1 MTQET
6 LQELLVEQLR
16 DLYDAE
22 KQLVKALP
30 KLAKATQNEQLAEA
44 LRTHLAET
52 ENQVTRLEEV
62 FGIVGAAAKG
72 KPCKGMKG
80 LLEEGNEAIQE
91 EDKGEMRDLAIIAG
105 CQKVEHYEISA
116 YGTIRTIAEQL
127 DLGDAA
133 ELLQQTEDEEKEADS
148 KLTEVAISIYES
160 VDDAEDEEV
169 EDVEEQEPA
178 RAIAPRAKSGAGS
191 KTRTAHRSKHLRS
204 SPLR

>member
-191 KTRTAHRSKHLRS
+191 KTRTAH
-204 SPLR
+204 

>member
-1 MTQET
+1 MNQET
-6 LQELLVEQLR
+6 LHELFVEQLR

-30 KLAKATQNEQLAEA
+30 KMAKAADNDELAEA
-44 LRTHLAET
+44 IRSHLAET

-62 FGIVGAAAKG
+62 FGIVGVTAKG

-91 EDKGEMRDLAIIAG
+91 EDKGEMRDLAMITGA
-105 CQKVEHYEISA
+105 QKIEHYEISA
-116 YGTIRTIAEQL
+116 YGTLRTLAEQL

-148 KLTEVAISIYES
+148 KLTEIAVMIYGS
-160 VDDAEDEEV
+160 ASDEE
-169 EDVEEQEPA
+169 EEEEEEEPA
-178 RAIAPRAKSGAGS
+178 QTAASKTRADAGG
-191 KTRTAHRSKHLRS
+191 KTRTAR
-204 SPLR
+204 

>member
-1 MTQET
+1 MPCPVCAGMEAR
-6 LQELLVEQLR
+6 LEDLHKLKSRVRAAHLR
-16 DLYDAE
+16 
-22 KQLVKALP
+22 V
-30 KLAKATQNEQLAEA
+30 
-44 LRTHLAET
+44 AET
-52 ENQVTRLEEV
+52 ETQVTRLEEV
-62 FGIVGAAAKG
+62 FGIVGAPAKG

-191 KTRTAHRSKHLRS
+191 KTRTAH
-204 SPLR
+204 